1 MYIQYTLCQVK
12 KRAIEKNNA
21 ERGNRGVCVG
31 GGSVV
36 TNFKDK
42 VTADHLTPARPPGPP

>member
-31 GGSVV
+31 GGLLSQILK
-36 TNFKDK
+36 TK
-42 VTADHLTPARPPGPP
+42 